1 MDTPRATH
9 VYSYCSDLAA
19 TRAFY
24 EGALGLRVTEHNDD
38 FVGFAAGV
46 QLTFLK
52 TTTTGPSATTFSSFP
67 GWEGGQ
73 AEQAL
78 CSIQVS
84 KPQLDAARG
93 ALAGAGTQFTE
104 PELRDGAWE
113 LRAIDPLGNTVE
125 LYAID
130 ADAS

>member
-1 MDTPRATH
+1 MTDTPRITH
-9 VYSYCSDLAA
+9 AYRYCTDLVA

-24 EGALGLRVTEHNDD
+24 EGQLGLRVTEHNDD

-52 TTTTGPSATTFSSFP
+52 TASSGPYATTFSSFP

-78 CSIQVS
+78 CSIQCS
-84 KPQLDAARG
+84 KPQLDAARE
-93 ALAGAGTQFTE
+93 ALSAAGTSFTE

-113 LRAIDPLGNTVE
+113 LRALDPMGNSVE
-125 LYAID
+125 LFAID
-130 ADAS
+130 AG